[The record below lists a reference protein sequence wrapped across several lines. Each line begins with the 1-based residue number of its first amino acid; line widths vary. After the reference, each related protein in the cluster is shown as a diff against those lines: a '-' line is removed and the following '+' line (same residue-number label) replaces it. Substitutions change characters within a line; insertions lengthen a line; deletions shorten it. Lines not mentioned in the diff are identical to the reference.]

1 MWEKKKKKRNGRLFI
16 LKNKTPRWVSLQ
28 INKQAMKFLPYL
40 FASSSLASSSAVSS
54 FPSFSSCFEDPLR
67 TVVVEEEEEE
77 EEDIEGASGTSDL
90 EVTEASLVDI
100 EIN

>member
-1 MWEKKKKKRNGRLFI
+1 M
-16 LKNKTPRWVSLQ
+16 KNKTPRWVSLQ

-54 FPSFSSCFEDPLR
+54 FPSFSSGFEDPLR
-67 TVVVEEEEEE
+67 MVVVEEEEEE
-77 EEDIEGASGTSDL
+77 EDIEGTSDL

>member
-1 MWEKKKKKRNGRLFI
+1 M
-16 LKNKTPRWVSLQ
+16 KNKTPRWVSLQ

-54 FPSFSSCFEDPLR
+54 FPSFSSGFEDPLR
-67 TVVVEEEEEE
+67 TVVVEEEEE

>member
-1 MWEKKKKKRNGRLFI
+1 MREKKKKRNGRLFI

-54 FPSFSSCFEDPLR
+54 FPSFSSGFEDPLR

-77 EEDIEGASGTSDL
+77 KDIEGASGTSDL

>member
-1 MWEKKKKKRNGRLFI
+1 
-16 LKNKTPRWVSLQ
+16 
-28 INKQAMKFLPYL
+28 MKFLPYL

-54 FPSFSSCFEDPLR
+54 FPSFSSGFEDPLR

-77 EEDIEGASGTSDL
+77 EDIEGASGTLDL

>member
-1 MWEKKKKKRNGRLFI
+1 
-16 LKNKTPRWVSLQ
+16 
-28 INKQAMKFLPYL
+28 MKFLPYL

-54 FPSFSSCFEDPLR
+54 FPSFSSGFEDPLR
-67 TVVVEEEEEE
+67 TVVVEE

>member
-54 FPSFSSCFEDPLR
+54 FPSFTSGFEDPLR
-67 TVVVEEEEEE
+67 TVVVEEEEE

>member
-1 MWEKKKKKRNGRLFI
+1 
-16 LKNKTPRWVSLQ
+16 
-28 INKQAMKFLPYL
+28 MKFLPYL

-54 FPSFSSCFEDPLR
+54 FPSFSSGFEDPLR

-77 EEDIEGASGTSDL
+77 EDIEGTSDL

>member
-1 MWEKKKKKRNGRLFI
+1 M
-16 LKNKTPRWVSLQ
+16 SLQ

-54 FPSFSSCFEDPLR
+54 FPSFSSGFEDPLR
-67 TVVVEEEEEE
+67 TVVVEEEEE

>member
-1 MWEKKKKKRNGRLFI
+1 MREKKKKRNGRLFI

-54 FPSFSSCFEDPLR
+54 FPSFSSSFEDPLR
-67 TVVVEEEEEE
+67 TVVVEEEEE

>member
-1 MWEKKKKKRNGRLFI
+1 
-16 LKNKTPRWVSLQ
+16 
-28 INKQAMKFLPYL
+28 MKFLPYL
-40 FASSSLASSSAVSS
+40 FASSSLANSSAVSS
-54 FPSFSSCFEDPLR
+54 FPSFSSGFEDPLR
-67 TVVVEEEEEE
+67 TVVVEEEEE

>member
-54 FPSFSSCFEDPLR
+54 FPSFSSGFEDPLR
-67 TVVVEEEEEE
+67 TVVVEEEEE

>member
-1 MWEKKKKKRNGRLFI
+1 MREKKKKRNGRLFI

-54 FPSFSSCFEDPLR
+54 FPSFTSGFEDPLR

-77 EEDIEGASGTSDL
+77 EDIEGTSDL

>member
-1 MWEKKKKKRNGRLFI
+1 
-16 LKNKTPRWVSLQ
+16 
-28 INKQAMKFLPYL
+28 MKFLPYL

-54 FPSFSSCFEDPLR
+54 FPSFSSGFEDPLR
-67 TVVVEEEEEE
+67 MVVVEEE

>member
-1 MWEKKKKKRNGRLFI
+1 MREKKKKRNGRLFI

-54 FPSFSSCFEDPLR
+54 FPSFSSGFEDPLR
-67 TVVVEEEEEE
+67 TVVVEEEEE

>member
-1 MWEKKKKKRNGRLFI
+1 
-16 LKNKTPRWVSLQ
+16 
-28 INKQAMKFLPYL
+28 MKFLPYL

-54 FPSFSSCFEDPLR
+54 FPSFSSGFEDPLR
-67 TVVVEEEEEE
+67 MVVFEEEE
-77 EEDIEGASGTSDL
+77 EGASGTSDL

>member
-1 MWEKKKKKRNGRLFI
+1 
-16 LKNKTPRWVSLQ
+16 
-28 INKQAMKFLPYL
+28 MKFLPYL

-54 FPSFSSCFEDPLR
+54 FPSFSSGFEDPLR

-77 EEDIEGASGTSDL
+77 EDIEGASGTSDF
-90 EVTEASLVDI
+90 EVTEDSLVDI

>member
-1 MWEKKKKKRNGRLFI
+1 M
-16 LKNKTPRWVSLQ
+16 KNKTPRWVSLQ

-54 FPSFSSCFEDPLR
+54 FPSFTSGFEDPLR
-67 TVVVEEEEEE
+67 TVVVEEEEE

>member
-1 MWEKKKKKRNGRLFI
+1 M
-16 LKNKTPRWVSLQ
+16 KNKTPRWVSLQ

-54 FPSFSSCFEDPLR
+54 FPSFSSGFEDPLR
-67 TVVVEEEEEE
+67 MVVVEEEEE

>member
-1 MWEKKKKKRNGRLFI
+1 MWEKKKKRNGRLFI

-54 FPSFSSCFEDPLR
+54 FPSFSSGFEDPLR
-67 TVVVEEEEEE
+67 MVVVEEEEE
-77 EEDIEGASGTSDL
+77 EEDIEGALGTSDL

>member
-54 FPSFSSCFEDPLR
+54 FPSFTSGFEDPLR

-77 EEDIEGASGTSDL
+77 EDIEGTSDL